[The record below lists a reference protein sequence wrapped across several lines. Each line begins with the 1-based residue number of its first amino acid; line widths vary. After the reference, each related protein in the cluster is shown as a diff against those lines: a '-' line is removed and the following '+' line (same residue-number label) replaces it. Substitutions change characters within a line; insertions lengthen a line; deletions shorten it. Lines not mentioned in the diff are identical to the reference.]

1 MAASLKC
8 SEKLPDTREEST
20 SDCVFFFD
28 QNILQG
34 SQSSLLDGC
43 KAGASY
49 IPNPSYALSVQN
61 CATFCKYREQTYMWM
76 LGVCRDK
83 GSSPNVAYAGMNYF
97 DRFFLLR

>member
-20 SDCVFFFD
+20 LDCVFFFD

-43 KAGASY
+43 KAGASF
-49 IPNPSYALSVQN
+49 IPILSYALSVQN

-76 LGVCRDK
+76 LGVC
-83 GSSPNVAYAGMNYF
+83 F
-97 DRFFLLR
+97 

>member
-20 SDCVFFFD
+20 LDCVFFFD

-43 KAGASY
+43 KARASY
-49 IPNPSYALSVQN
+49 IHSANIGSKRICGCSESVFSYFS
-61 CATFCKYREQTYMWM
+61 T
-76 LGVCRDK
+76 LGV
-83 GSSPNVAYAGMNYF
+83 S
-97 DRFFLLR
+97 